1 MKKAIEKENIHVDAK
16 LVSNVIIITLQY
28 LQDLMGTL
36 IIQWLLV
43 VLLLLLYNSILSVYR
58 QKVLILELENKLL
71 AREYKVKLLS

>member
-1 MKKAIEKENIHVDAK
+1 
-16 LVSNVIIITLQY
+16 
-28 LQDLMGTL
+28 MGTL
-36 IIQWLLV
+36 IVQWLLV